1 MKEFRVWDG
10 KEYVNKSDLDDYYL
24 GADGGVYYY
33 NRMTESIM
41 ELEYTTPEFWTG
53 LTDSEGVKIFDKDKL
68 HLGIDFV
75 GYVEMIDGSW
85 RLISENPMHG
95 RDVLF
100 QDKAK
105 HFTVIGTIHE
115 DEK

>member
-1 MKEFRVWDG
+1 MKEFRVWDS
-10 KEYVNKSDLDDYYL
+10 KAKQYAMAPEYFINGWGELLYWDMNTRDL
-24 GADGGVYYY
+24 
-33 NRMTESIM
+33 
-41 ELEYTTPEFWTG
+41 LEAEHCAVEFWTG